1 MIVELTNRKDSA
13 MPQNTSESTKP
24 ATSAPSR
31 QPLSASAEAR
41 LAAAVEAAYILQAR
55 TR

>member
-1 MIVELTNRKDSA
+1 
-13 MPQNTSESTKP
+13 MPQSTSESTKIRTSP
-24 ATSAPSR
+24 ADR
-31 QPLSASAEAR
+31 QPLSASTEAR

>member
-1 MIVELTNRKDSA
+1 MS
-13 MPQNTSESTKP
+13 QSTSESTKP
-24 ATSAPSR
+24 VTSTPGR
-31 QPLSASAEAR
+31 QPPSASSEAR

>member
-1 MIVELTNRKDSA
+1 MS
-13 MPQNTSESTKP
+13 QSTSEITKSAPST
-24 ATSAPSR
+24 PSR
-31 QPLSASAEAR
+31 QPLSAATEAR

>member
-1 MIVELTNRKDSA
+1 MSQSTGER
-13 MPQNTSESTKP
+13 TKP
-24 ATSAPSR
+24 AASTDAR
-31 QPLSASAEAR
+31 QPLSAATEAR

>member
-1 MIVELTNRKDSA
+1 
-13 MPQNTSESTKP
+13 MPQSTSESPKITASP
-24 ATSAPSR
+24 ADR
-31 QPLSASAEAR
+31 QPLSAATEAR

>member
-1 MIVELTNRKDSA
+1 
-13 MPQNTSESTKP
+13 MPQSTSDSSMPT
-24 ATSAPSR
+24 TSAPSR

-41 LAAAVEAAYILQAR
+41 IAAAVEAAYILQAR